1 MVTQTETEDPLAGIG
16 LDDVV
21 AEIESRGAVSRTVE
35 IERMIEREEQR
46 QYLEA
51 YRKIGQRLS
60 AARYV
65 KIPWG
70 KVLRWE
76 KSKRF
81 KRRSELALQEHVE
94 GVIQEAYRRAIV
106 GNPRMKFF
114 KGDPIM
120 ITNPETGKQ
129 EPYIEYKQSD
139 KLLVELLSVLDSRF
153 QRATTKTEVN
163 ISNQNN
169 LALGVIENPAFYGNA
184 AHDLIGEE
192 SVKVIEVES

>member
-1 MVTQTETEDPLAGIG
+1 MVTRTETEDPLAGIG

-21 AEIESRGAVSRTVE
+21 AEIESRGAVSGTAE
-35 IERMIEREEQR
+35 IEKLIEREEQR
-46 QYLEA
+46 RYLAA

-60 AARYV
+60 AARHAKV
-65 KIPWG
+65 SWG

-81 KRRSELALQEHVE
+81 QRRSELTLQEHVE

-106 GNPRMKFF
+106 GNPRMKFY
-114 KGDPIM
+114 KGDPIT
-120 ITNPETGKQ
+120 IWNEETKKH

-139 KLLVELLSVLDSRF
+139 KLLIELLSVLDSRF
-153 QRATTKTEVN
+153 QRTVAKTEVN